1 MQVSVSARHGNLN
14 AGDQSLIEDKVG
26 KLRRL
31 YDRVNAIEVIVDL
44 EKLDSPMLE
53 VKVSVEHEDDFVAS
67 ATATT
72 VIGALDVVIPKL
84 EKQLRRAKEKRT
96 EHRATGI
103 KHMEPTDVT
112 DVPDEV

>member
-1 MQVSVSARHGNLN
+1 MLVSVSARHGNLGT
-14 AGDQSLIEDKVG
+14 GDQSLIEDKVE

-44 EKLDSPMLE
+44 EKLDSPALE
-53 VKVSVEHEDDFVAS
+53 AKVSVEHEEDFIAS

-96 EHRATGI
+96 EHRATGL
-103 KHMEPTDVT
+103 KHLEMEQTDVA
-112 DVPDEV
+112 DEV

>member
-1 MQVSVSARHGNLN
+1 MQVSVSARHGNVPN
-14 AGDQSLIEDKVG
+14 GDQSLIEEKVA

-31 YDRVNAIEVIVDL
+31 HDRVNAIDVIVDL
-44 EKLDSPMLE
+44 EKIDAPNLE
-53 VKVSVEHEDDFVAS
+53 VKVSVEHADDFVAS

-96 EHRATGI
+96 EHRGAGI
-103 KHMEPTDVT
+103 KHIETPDVG
-112 DVPDEV
+112 EEG